1 MSKTALAAIAGVLL
15 GAAGALAAASSA
27 SQRITGPEAGAA
39 SLNSGSRAHPRGVRL
54 TTSFGWQ
61 GYGPADRPTVT
72 RIDLWF
78 PRGSVYNG
86 ARYPVCALRK
96 LNALGPAGCPR
107 GSIMGSGTGTA
118 YADTTI
124 TRPSITVVNGGAD
137 AVYLYTVL
145 NNPARVQEA
154 VVGHITR
161 PAGRFAY
168 HLSATIPQNLL
179 LVAGVPIK
187 LSSIT
192 VTAGRGSWLAL
203 NSPPAGVEAVTTYDT
218 GATTSY
224 TLWVQNT

>member
-1 MSKTALAAIAGVLL
+1 MSKIALAAIAGVLV
-15 GAAGALAAASSA
+15 GVAGAVATASSA
-27 SQRITGPEAGAA
+27 SPRIGGPEAAVA
-39 SLNSGSRAHPRGVRL
+39 SLNSGSQAHPRGVRL

-61 GYGPADRPTVT
+61 GYSPADRPTVK

-96 LNALGPAGCPR
+96 LNALGPSGCPR

-124 TRPSITVVNGGAD
+124 TRPAITVVNGGAN

-161 PAGRFAY
+161 LGGRFAY
-168 HLSATIPQNLL
+168 HLSATIPENLL
-179 LVAGVPIK
+179 LVAGVPIE
-187 LSSIT
+187 LSEIT
-192 VTAGRGSWLAL
+192 ITAGRGSWLAL
-203 NSPPAGVEAVTTYDT
+203 TSAPAGVEATTTYT
-218 GATTSY
+218 SGATTSY